1 MTKFFR
7 GIIRASAFLRK
18 EIFDVLRQ
26 PRLILTLVFG
36 PFIILFLFGIG
47 YRNQARSLRTLFVA
61 QQNSPLAQ
69 NIQQFSKSMAPE
81 LVYMGVL
88 DNESEALD
96 KLRRGEADL
105 VIVAP
110 QNAYDTVLNNQ
121 QAVFTLYHSEID
133 PVQISYIQY
142 FGAVFVDAVNR
153 AVLVSITSNG
163 QKDSVSIHND
173 LQLAHLSTTA
183 LRQAIQS
190 GDEVAAKQDQQG
202 LNTNVNAIS
211 LGVGASLGFVNSVQQ
226 TTGAD
231 ASQTNQLQSTLIDLQ
246 QSIDQLNKN
255 DPTSTD
261 QRLANIERID
271 NDLAELDSNLAQFQS
286 IDPNIIIS
294 PFRSET
300 ESIASIQP
308 SESDFFAPAVLA
320 LLLQHIAVTF
330 AALSIVRERNSGT
343 MELFRVSPLSAGE
356 ALFGK
361 YISYMLFGV
370 VITAILS
377 ALLVFVLHVPMLGNW
392 AYFVLVIVALLF
404 TSMGIGFTISIV
416 SQTDSQ
422 AVQFSMIIL
431 LASVFFSGFF
441 IGLEY
446 LSYPVKAISWLL
458 PTTYGAI
465 LLRGITLHGDTPN
478 WLLMGGLVGI
488 GLVFMF
494 ISWLLMRRLTSSGQR
509 MLK

>member
-18 EIFDVLRQ
+18 EIFDILRQ

-61 QQNSPLAQ
+61 QQDSPLAQ
-69 NIQQFSKSMAPE
+69 NIQQLSKSMAPE
-81 LVYMGVL
+81 LVYMGIL
-88 DNESEALD
+88 ENESDALD
-96 KLRRGEADL
+96 KLRRGEVDL

-121 QAVFTLYHSEID
+121 QAVFTLYYNEID

-142 FGAVFVDAVNR
+142 FGAIFVDAVNR
-153 AVLVSITSNG
+153 AVLVTITANG
-163 QKDSVSIHND
+163 QKDSASIHND
-173 LQLAHLSTTA
+173 LQLAHQSTTA

-190 GDEVAAKQDQQG
+190 GDEVAAKQNQQG

-211 LGVGASLGFVNSVQQ
+211 LGVGASLGLVNSIQQ
-226 TTGAD
+226 TTGGD
-231 ASQTNQLQSTLIDLQ
+231 ASQTSPLMSTLTDLQ
-246 QSIDQLNKN
+246 QNADQLNN
-255 DPTSTD
+255 TSSSTE
-261 QRLANIERID
+261 QRLTNIDKIEK
-271 NDLAELDSNLAQFQS
+271 DLTDLDSNLTQFES
-286 IDPNIIIS
+286 IDPNIIIN

-300 ESIASIQP
+300 KSIALIQL
-308 SESDFFAPAVLA
+308 SEADFFAPAVLA

-404 TSMGIGFTISIV
+404 TSMGIGFTISIL

-431 LASVFFSGFF
+431 LGSVFFSGFF

-446 LSYPVKAISWLL
+446 LSYPVKVISWLL
-458 PTTYGAI
+458 PTTYSAI
-465 LLRGITLHGDTPN
+465 LLRGITLNGDAPN
-478 WLLMGGLVGI
+478 WLLLGGLVGI
-488 GLVFMF
+488 GLVFMI

-509 MLK
+509 ILQ